1 MDLKMHRAAVEFE
14 TFFAAPA
21 NATPAEIKHLGAKF
35 LKEEIQSSGIHSSD
49 VDVHTPTSALAL
61 NGDWELD
68 CCIWNDAGKNI
79 TLEQGFALNG
89 VDYKKEVQEAF
100 AAHANRIQNTGS
112 SNVQEAG

>member
-1 MDLKMHRAAVEFE
+1 MDLKMHRATVEFE

-35 LKEEIQSSGIHSSD
+35 LHEEMQSSGIQSSD
-49 VDVHTPTSALAL
+49 VNIITPTSALGL
-61 NGDWELD
+61 NADWELD
-68 CCIWNDAGKNI
+68 CCIWNEAGKNI

-100 AAHANRIQNTGS
+100 TSHINRIQNTGVS
-112 SNVQEAG
+112 TVQEAG